1 MVCNI
6 SLTLCEQ
13 DYIFIKA
20 LQFLNF
26 FLEKKF
32 NFFLEKKFNFS
43 HPRRK
48 KENKYYH
55 KKINLIN
62 LDSLPSNKT
71 CKI

>member
-20 LQFLNF
+20 LQFL
-26 FLEKKF
+26 

-71 CKI
+71 CKIWCLC